1 MSRND
6 DLVPLLAPPALP
18 GCTLLTGSVVS
29 WTQGAF
35 VIRLLGANLSDLP
48 VLSPAGNFSPGDSV
62 AVLRQKSSYLVLG
75 KIVPAG
81 S

>member
-6 DLVPLLAPPALP
+6 DLVPLLIKPLP
-18 GCTLLTGSVVS
+18 ECTLLTGSVVS
-29 WTQGAF
+29 WTAGSF
-35 VIRLLGANLSDLP
+35 VIRLLGVNLANLP
-48 VLSPAGNFSPGDSV
+48 VLSSAGNFSPGDSV

>member
-1 MSRND
+1 LSRND
-6 DLVPLLAPPALP
+6 DLVPLLAKTLP
-18 GCTLLTGSVVS
+18 ECTLLTGSVVA
-29 WTQGAF
+29 WAQGSF
-35 VIRLLGANLSDLP
+35 VIRLLGVNLANLP
-48 VLSPAGNFSPGDSV
+48 VLSSAGGFSPGDSV